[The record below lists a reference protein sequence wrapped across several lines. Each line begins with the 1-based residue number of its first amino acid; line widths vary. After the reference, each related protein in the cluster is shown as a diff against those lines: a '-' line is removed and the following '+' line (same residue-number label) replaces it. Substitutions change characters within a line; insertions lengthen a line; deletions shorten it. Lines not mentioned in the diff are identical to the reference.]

1 MKQIFILLF
10 SFIFCVNTF
19 GQTSYSKTDAYVES
33 LGSLIGLNVATI
45 ADTLIGFSGDKE
57 QQARAIYYW
66 ISHNITMDLK
76 GSKSNDNK
84 NILPEKVVET
94 RKATPLGYSTLFQEM
109 CSQAGIRCLT
119 VDGFVKF
126 SSEEINNP
134 ADEINHSWN
143 VVQLGTSPTDWY
155 YADACKG
162 AGFPDKQFK
171 NFSTQFTSEYFFAD
185 KALFNLDHYPDN
197 IAWQLGGGPKSKKE
211 FYALPLIG
219 NAAYPLGMKSAK
231 PMTGYF
237 KTKMKNAVGFSF
249 KISDAADIK
258 SIILLIGDE
267 KKAPKKEDMNF
278 SNNGGDI
285 AFTYQF
291 KRDDLFPVKV
301 MVDGKMILEFMI
313 EVEE

>member
-1 MKQIFILLF
+1 MKQIVL
-10 SFIFCVNTF
+10 IFLSSSLSLHLTA
-19 GQTSYSKTDAYVES
+19 QSTYSKTDAFVEK
-33 LGSLIGLNVATI
+33 LGALNGLNVATI
-45 ADTLIGFSGDKE
+45 ADTLSQVSSDKE

-66 ISHNITMDLK
+66 ISHNISMDLK
-76 GSKSNDNK
+76 GTKGNDNK
-84 NILPEKVVET
+84 NIDPVKVVET

-119 VDGFVKF
+119 VDGYIKF

-134 ADEINHSWN
+134 SDEINHSWN
-143 VVQLGTSPTDWY
+143 VVQLGSSPTEWN

-162 AGFPDKQFK
+162 AGFTDKQFK
-171 NFSTQFTSEYFFAD
+171 IFTPQFTSEYFFAD

-197 IAWQLGGGPKSKKE
+197 IAWQLNGGPKSIKD

-219 NAAYPLGMKSAK
+219 NAAYPLGLKYVK
-231 PMTGYF
+231 PNTGYI
-237 KTKMKNAVGFSF
+237 KTKMKNPVVFNF
-249 KISDAADIK
+249 KINGELEVK

-267 KKAPKKEDMNF
+267 KKASKKEDMNF
-278 SNNGGDI
+278 SNKGGEI

-291 KRDDLFPVKV
+291 KKDDVFPVKII
-301 MVDGKMILEFMI
+301 VDGKTILEYMI